1 MSLRML
7 NEEVGY
13 KRGRNR
19 PTFFA
24 IFACLAMAITH
35 GLWLSCSG
43 LPVPFCIDLAV
54 SKCLEQ
60 KNLPFYPKI
69 KRAVRKK
76 KNQLFYASN
85 GGTLFYGF

>member
-1 MSLRML
+1 M
-7 NEEVGY
+7 
-13 KRGRNR
+13 KRWGIKGGG
-19 PTFFA
+19 TGLLFFA

-35 GLWLSCSG
+35 GLWLSFSG

-69 KRAVRKK
+69 KRAVRKRK
-76 KNQLFYASN
+76 KTAVLC
-85 GGTLFYGF
+85 